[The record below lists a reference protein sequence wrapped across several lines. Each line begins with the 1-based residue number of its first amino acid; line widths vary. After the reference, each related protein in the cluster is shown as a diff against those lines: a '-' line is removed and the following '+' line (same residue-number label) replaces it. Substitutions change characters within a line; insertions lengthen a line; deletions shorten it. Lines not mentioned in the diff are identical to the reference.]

1 MEYINRDF
9 KAVVQEISHTYI
21 GAQMTVKEMTSFE
34 DVPFKI
40 KAVFNCY
47 FNKEEDADRTIGD
60 LLGSVTKNDFNY
72 QLCKQLRLKFKV
84 GVYTYKNNKKLYKS
98 KTVGIDDFMKIHS
111 DGTEYFDEE
120 IVFNKLALA
129 AFSM

>member
-1 MEYINRDF
+1 MEYINREF

-21 GAQMTVKEMTSFE
+21 GAQMTVKEMTSYD

-40 KAVFNCY
+40 KAIFNSY
-47 FNKEEDADRTIGD
+47 YGGEEYADIPIGT
-60 LLGSVTKNDFNY
+60 LLGSVTKNDFKY

-84 GVYTYKNNKKLYKS
+84 GVYVIKNDKKKYKS
-98 KTVGIDDFMKIHS
+98 RTVGIDELIEIHS

-120 IVFNKLALA
+120 VVFNKLALT
-129 AFSM
+129 AFSL